1 MGPEPTPC
9 GEHGEAGKE
18 EVEARTW
25 RWAGKG
31 PDAAGNSHPS
41 PGEASVG
48 SPEAASEVLP
58 LPNPRL
64 LP

>member
-1 MGPEPTPC
+1 M
-9 GEHGEAGKE
+9 E

-31 PDAAGNSHPS
+31 PEAAGNSHPS

-48 SPEAASEVLP
+48 SPKAASEVLP